1 MRDEEASGGVR
12 RSWWRKR
19 EHAKGGRGK
28 EVVEGEGG
36 GRTRRN
42 EGGRVRRSWSE
53 WRRKEAEEG
62 GGRGKEGGKEAERGR
77 EAEWRRSHPGRFQ
90 WSYFCIFCIL

>member
-1 MRDEEASGGVR
+1 MEEEGAG
-12 RSWWRKR
+12 
-19 EHAKGGRGK
+19 KGGRGK
-28 EVVEGEGG
+28 EVVEGEGD

-53 WRRKEAEEG
+53 WRRKEGEEG
-62 GGRGKEGGKEAERGR
+62 GRGREELAEEEEGGKEAERGR

-90 WSYFCIFCIL
+90 WSYFCIFGTF

>member
-1 MRDEEASGGVR
+1 M
-12 RSWWRKR
+12 
-19 EHAKGGRGK
+19 
-28 EVVEGEGG
+28 VEGEGD

-53 WRRKEAEEG
+53 WRRTEGEEG
-62 GGRGKEGGKEAERGR
+62 GGRGREELAEEGEGGKEAERGR

-90 WSYFCIFCIL
+90 WSYFCIFCIFCIF